1 MTLNYFLAN
10 EYSSGQKLDIEIE
23 SLNNNGMRP
32 FLLLS
37 VIFSLK

>member
-10 EYSSGQKLDIEIE
+10 EYSSGRKLDIEIE
-23 SLNNNGMRP
+23 GLNNNGMKP

-37 VIFSLK
+37 L